1 MDDQG
6 RPSDFQHA
14 ISATMSTR
22 TLSGFNDLED
32 VLLAAGRVGG
42 PCMKQEQRFREST
55 ILQSLRSDRRMA
67 QSVEE
72 RKRLTFM
79 IQTKHKQ
86 ELQTWKNSKINELL
100 SRKSSW
106 KLLPHMQKATH
117 QRVAEHPLA
126 NEFADMLE
134 RLFTGDPGG
143 ELQPPQLTETAWE
156 KNDVCNAIKRMKLQ
170 KSADERGFVAELLK
184 YAPDFFIAKLVD
196 SFNDLMTS
204 GDVPREWHKT
214 LFKMLPKNSR
224 AKVPSDYRPIANIRL
239 TFRVHDFRTD
249 RGTVGIHPA

>member
-1 MDDQG
+1 MVPIGLDHRCVHCIMSFKKRAATHKQMKRYGMKNWKPIMDDQG

-32 VLLAAGRVGG
+32 VLLAAGRLGG
-42 PCMKQEQRFREST
+42 ACMKQKQRFREST

-86 ELQTWKNSKINELL
+86 ELQTWKTSKINEVL

-106 KLLPHMQKATH
+106 KLFFFFSP
-117 QRVAEHPLA
+117 
-126 NEFADMLE
+126 
-134 RLFTGDPGG
+134 RLFDRRTFSSKDSPHAKSNPPKSGRTSSG
-143 ELQPPQLTETAWE
+143 ER
-156 KNDVCNAIKRMKLQ
+156 VCIHVGTTICWR
-170 KSADERGFVAELLK
+170 
-184 YAPDFFIAKLVD
+184 
-196 SFNDLMTS
+196 
-204 GDVPREWHKT
+204 
-214 LFKMLPKNSR
+214 SR
-224 AKVPSDYRPIANIRL
+224 R
-239 TFRVHDFRTD
+239 
-249 RGTVGIHPA
+249 

>member
-14 ISATMSTR
+14 ISAIMSTR

-42 PCMKQEQRFREST
+42 ACMKQKQRFREST

-86 ELQTWKNSKINELL
+86 ELQTWKTSKINKLL
-100 SRKSSW
+100 SRKNSS
-106 KLLPHMQKATH
+106 KQLPHMQKKKKKKKKATH
-117 QRVAEHPLA
+117 QRVAGHPLA

-134 RLFTGDPGG
+134 QLFAGHVSGTKHSSKCCPKTVVQKFPQIIGP
-143 ELQPPQLTETAWE
+143 LQT
-156 KNDVCNAIKRMKLQ
+156 
-170 KSADERGFVAELLK
+170 F
-184 YAPDFFIAKLVD
+184 D
-196 SFNDLMTS
+196 SSTNF
-204 GDVPREWHKT
+204 
-214 LFKMLPKNSR
+214 SR
-224 AKVPSDYRPIANIRL
+224 
-239 TFRVHDFRTD
+239 T
-249 RGTVGIHPA
+249 